1 MEKQEERP
9 KLIRRPNLKSIGEL
23 PRFSVIEGT
32 CLGHKAYRGFASLQ
46 ELAKLSKADIFEQ
59 QRNPMG
65 TQRNLN
71 RQHARSAYKYVTEN
85 QKAFYPEI
93 ILNIRDLSFIKF
105 NLLNKV
111 GDTNFGEIE
120 FTKDPIKAKDIIVS
134 RLDGNHRLYFTDG
147 HEPPMEPVDLPVSF
161 CFLALTKR
169 EDELEV
175 FRDINDNQMGM
186 NTSHLKN
193 ITARLLGE
201 AALKQTDPALYIV
214 RKFQSEASSPFYQ
227 KIHEGGKIRR
237 KATITGLTST
247 NLHNAIRDMLT
258 RSSKLGNF
266 PDADVQFE
274 LIKNFWLAVKK
285 WLPEAWK
292 RPADFII
299 FKGVGLYAISY
310 LGIEIIDRCLLK
322 QKYQVNDMYSYLEK
336 LPDKEVFTS
345 RGGIPYAGRA
355 GGRKIASDLI
365 ADLEEEGEISLS
377 KLQKMILGE
386 DA

>member
-9 KLIRRPNLKSIGEL
+9 KLLRRQPLRPTGEL
-23 PRFSVIEGT
+23 PHFNVIEGT
-32 CLGHKAYRGFASLQ
+32 CLGHKAYRGFASLR
-46 ELAKLSKADIFEQ
+46 ELAKLSKADIFDQ
-59 QRNPMG
+59 QRNPTG

-93 ILNIRDLSFIKF
+93 ILNIRDSSYIKF
-105 NLLNKV
+105 DIVNK
-111 GDTNFGEIE
+111 GESINFGELI
-120 FTKDPIKAKDIIVS
+120 FIKDPIKTKDIIVS

-147 HEPPMEPVDLPVSF
+147 HEPSLESVDLPVSF
-161 CFLALTKR
+161 CFLNLTNR

-201 AALKQTDPALYIV
+201 AALKQTDPSLYIV
-214 RKFQSEASSPFYQ
+214 RKLQNDRTSPFYQ

-237 KATITGLTST
+237 KATITGLTSA
-247 NLHNAIRDMLT
+247 NLNNAIRDMLS

-285 WLPEAWK
+285 WLPDAWK
-292 RPADFII
+292 RPVDFII

-322 QKYQVNDMYSYLEK
+322 QKYQVDDMYAYLEK
-336 LPDKEVFTS
+336 LPNKEVFTS
-345 RGGIPYAGRA
+345 RGGMPYAGRA

-377 KLQKMILGE
+377 KLQKMILGGTS
-386 DA
+386 